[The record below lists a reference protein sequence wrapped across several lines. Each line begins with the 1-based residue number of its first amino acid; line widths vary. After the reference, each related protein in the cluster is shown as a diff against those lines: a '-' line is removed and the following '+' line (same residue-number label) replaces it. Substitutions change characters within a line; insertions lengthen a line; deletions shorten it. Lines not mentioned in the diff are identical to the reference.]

1 MLTKPPSSLPQQKV
15 RQTWNKYNLY
25 NLTRVERTFPNFI
38 RRTFFQQK
46 WTAKSLTR
54 AYHGEHINERKWE
67 IMFNRRMLSVVNM
80 DPGYMAQNDGAEQA
94 AGRGSGRDKPAPE
107 DLTPWAHRG
116 QTRRDFVKGRRLE
129 RFSFP
134 EEVNV
139 GVHAAKAAHEM
150 NQQEVSMGSTPY
162 MNMTFAPQERRI
174 DVAIFR
180 ALFASSVRQARQFVV
195 HGAVKINGQKVSG
208 PPDCMLWELSRT
220 REP

>member
-1 MLTKPPSSLPQQKV
+1 MRPQQKV

-25 NLTRVERTFPNFI
+25 NLSKIQSTFPNFI

-46 WTAKSLTR
+46 WTAKSLAR

-67 IMFNRRMLSVVNM
+67 VMFNRRLLSVVNM
-80 DPGYMAQNDGAEQA
+80 DPEYMAQNDGAEQA
-94 AGRGSGRDKPAPE
+94 AGRGSGRDQPTKD
-107 DLTPWAHRG
+107 DLTPWAQLGKKRRELMRG
-116 QTRRDFVKGRRLE
+116 RLLE

-134 EEVNV
+134 EKSDLHAEEKEAAIHVNR
-139 GVHAAKAAHEM
+139 
-150 NQQEVSMGSTPY
+150 QEGTEGTTPY

-195 HGAVKINGQKVSG
+195 HGAVKVNGQKVSD
-208 PPDCMLWELSRT
+208 PTCHID
-220 REP
+220 